1 MKRKSELENLT
12 NSQDSDTRQS
22 SRQEPL
28 SCQNCRSRKIK
39 CDRQRPCFNC
49 VTRDLACLYVTKSN
63 HPNHGQ
69 TDAREEKETTDSAVA
84 RDVRS
89 STAARDE
96 LTMADWLEKIVM
108 SPRVPDALPLGLK
121 DKLIAMQRDCQR
133 LNASTPGGPRNN
145 DGDASWIGSK
155 PDTGLGIANLV
166 ALLPPKT
173 EVVGLLRYYVD
184 YINYLYHIIVPDRT
198 ELQVNRI
205 YECIDN
211 GSPVNMSHMALLFSI
226 LAVALYFQLQNSS
239 EPPDHVEK
247 RCQEFSFLVGASLI
261 QANYVAYPD
270 IEGLQATIIIAHHFS
285 NIDIDPSVRGFFV
298 LEAMI
303 GQARSLSLHCTD
315 LPRFKEERRHNRPD
329 WVVVEIKRRLWWH
342 LTAYDW
348 FLSFL
353 SGPQER
359 TYIIHPRHMNV
370 QHPSNLDD
378 DEIGSEESVD
388 EKPSSVPTIMSYTL
402 ARLELAVVCREFA
415 DATVDDHFQG
425 LEISY
430 DKILQ
435 LDRKIHE
442 AYQRLPEF
450 FLFDLTNRQ
459 RFNNLYKQRPTIA
472 WQRCLIQ
479 QGYYSRLCRLH
490 RQYFIRGARD
500 PLLSYSHVL
509 CLESARKVIQ
519 IKRIMDEEEPSFKPN
534 SSVVW
539 SIVHHV
545 FMAAVILL
553 MDVCFNWDDI
563 MGDRRREEVLDAC
576 RMLSK
581 AQQSSSVVREG
592 ISAMMDILRK
602 HWYHDKDKSR
612 AIGFPAS
619 DQSPSGPAIAASR
632 ETEGLRVLP
641 SHKPGFS
648 DICFIGSVAPLSNPA
663 NAVANGGDRQ
673 LEDIWSELLDQG
685 GNFVSEPPEWMDLL
699 TELTNVAGPSSN

>member
-1 MKRKSELENLT
+1 
-12 NSQDSDTRQS
+12 
-22 SRQEPL
+22 
-28 SCQNCRSRKIK
+28 
-39 CDRQRPCFNC
+39 
-49 VTRDLACLYVTKSN
+49 
-63 HPNHGQ
+63 
-69 TDAREEKETTDSAVA
+69 
-84 RDVRS
+84 
-89 STAARDE
+89 
-96 LTMADWLEKIVM
+96 
-108 SPRVPDALPLGLK
+108 
-121 DKLIAMQRDCQR
+121 
-133 LNASTPGGPRNN
+133 
-145 DGDASWIGSK
+145 
-155 PDTGLGIANLV
+155 
-166 ALLPPKT
+166 
-173 EVVGLLRYYVD
+173 
-184 YINYLYHIIVPDRT
+184 
-198 ELQVNRI
+198 
-205 YECIDN
+205 
-211 GSPVNMSHMALLFSI
+211 
-226 LAVALYFQLQNSS
+226 
-239 EPPDHVEK
+239 
-247 RCQEFSFLVGASLI
+247 
-261 QANYVAYPD
+261 
-270 IEGLQATIIIAHHFS
+270 
-285 NIDIDPSVRGFFV
+285 
-298 LEAMI
+298 
-303 GQARSLSLHCTD
+303 
-315 LPRFKEERRHNRPD
+315 
-329 WVVVEIKRRLWWH
+329 
-342 LTAYDW
+342 
-348 FLSFL
+348 
-353 SGPQER
+353 
-359 TYIIHPRHMNV
+359 MNV

>member
-1 MKRKSELENLT
+1 
-12 NSQDSDTRQS
+12 
-22 SRQEPL
+22 
-28 SCQNCRSRKIK
+28 
-39 CDRQRPCFNC
+39 
-49 VTRDLACLYVTKSN
+49 
-63 HPNHGQ
+63 
-69 TDAREEKETTDSAVA
+69 
-84 RDVRS
+84 
-89 STAARDE
+89 
-96 LTMADWLEKIVM
+96 
-108 SPRVPDALPLGLK
+108 
-121 DKLIAMQRDCQR
+121 
-133 LNASTPGGPRNN
+133 
-145 DGDASWIGSK
+145 
-155 PDTGLGIANLV
+155 
-166 ALLPPKT
+166 
-173 EVVGLLRYYVD
+173 
-184 YINYLYHIIVPDRT
+184 
-198 ELQVNRI
+198 
-205 YECIDN
+205 
-211 GSPVNMSHMALLFSI
+211 
-226 LAVALYFQLQNSS
+226 
-239 EPPDHVEK
+239 
-247 RCQEFSFLVGASLI
+247 
-261 QANYVAYPD
+261 
-270 IEGLQATIIIAHHFS
+270 
-285 NIDIDPSVRGFFV
+285 
-298 LEAMI
+298 
-303 GQARSLSLHCTD
+303 
-315 LPRFKEERRHNRPD
+315 
-329 WVVVEIKRRLWWH
+329 
-342 LTAYDW
+342 
-348 FLSFL
+348 
-353 SGPQER
+353 
-359 TYIIHPRHMNV
+359 MNV

-388 EKPSSVPTIMSYTL
+388 EKPSSVPTVMSYTL

-592 ISAMMDILRK
+592 ISAMMEILRK
-602 HWYHDKDKSR
+602 HWYHDKEKSR

-619 DQSPSGPAIAASR
+619 DQSPSGPAIAASL